1 MTLSSP
7 LFLIGLVAVAIPVIV
22 HLFNFRRY
30 RKVYFSNVD
39 YLEQLQTETRRQSRL
54 RQLLILAARIL
65 AIVFLV
71 LAFAR
76 PVVPNRNNPLKTGS
90 SDVSI
95 YVDNSF
101 SMERTDGSGTLLEK
115 AKTKAREIVSAYG
128 PTDRFQL
135 LTNDAE
141 GRQFHWL
148 SKEEVLVEI
157 DNMEL
162 SPVTQ
167 TFSSI
172 ANRQFDFL
180 HGGSGKN
187 RYAYL
192 ISDCQTSVADFAN
205 FPNDSSVTAICVPL
219 ESKGLNNVFIDSVS
233 LNAPAFSVGSSVAVE
248 VMVRNEGDES
258 LEKVPLTLYVDDK
271 QRALAT
277 VDLPAQGTV
286 STTMH
291 FTLEHGGIVD
301 GRVETTD
308 YPVTFDDKYYFS
320 LNVRDR
326 IRLLVV
332 EGREPNEYLQRLFVG
347 DSVVRYQSL
356 QLQQMDFSRVAEND
370 VVILDE
376 LPALTSGMAQT
387 LHSFVE
393 EGGSVVVVAGS
404 KADEGS
410 YNEALRL
417 FAAPR
422 LSGWNG
428 GRVAGG
434 VVNVEHPLYQG
445 VFAGRND
452 ITELPTVT
460 GYHRLAAD
468 GTTHRERIIT
478 LANGDDYI
486 TATSCGSG
494 RLYLIASPLRDAN
507 SDFVRQALFVP
518 TLYNMALLSIH
529 PTAPALS
536 LDASAPVPLAGRY
549 GGDGG
554 SVKLRGKDN
563 DYEEIPDVRRMGSG
577 SSLVPHGSIREAGN
591 YHLVVDGEATEGL
604 SFNYSRRESL
614 MQYLS
619 PSAVAQLIKDYH
631 LDHCSVVAQAEKPLD
646 GYLKSQMEGRQLWR
660 WCIVLALLMMLAE
673 IALIRW
679 PERWKTKKN
688 KK

>member
-1 MTLSSP
+1 MGALEAAEELRSPIILQLAEVQFPEAPMEMMAPLYLEAARRSSVP
-7 LFLIGLVAVAIPVIV
+7 VCVHLDHGQSLETCVRAIRLGFTSVMFDGAALPFDENVAASREVTRIAKAAGVDVEAELGKVGNSGVDTADVFTDVDEAVRFVGSTGIDALAVAIGNLHGHYV
-22 HLFNFRRY
+22 HTP
-30 RKVYFSNVD
+30 
-39 YLEQLQTETRRQSRL
+39 QLNIQRL
-54 RQLLILAARIL
+54 IEIHEACDRLP
-65 AIVFLV
+65 LV
-71 LAFAR
+71 
-76 PVVPNRNNPLKTGS
+76 
-90 SDVSI
+90 
-95 YVDNSF
+95 
-101 SMERTDGSGTLLEK
+101 
-115 AKTKAREIVSAYG
+115 
-128 PTDRFQL
+128 
-135 LTNDAE
+135 
-141 GRQFHWL
+141 
-148 SKEEVLVEI
+148 
-157 DNMEL
+157 
-162 SPVTQ
+162 
-167 TFSSI
+167 
-172 ANRQFDFL
+172 L

-277 VDLPAQGTV
+277 VDLPALGTV

-660 WCIVLALLMMLAE
+660 WCIVLALLMLLAE